1 MTYQFEFLSHIY
13 GEEVKNSFG
22 VYIKSGAKLEE
33 DNTIMS
39 ILKGN
44 LPEKTNIEIH
54 DHFEQRQVESLLQ
67 KIKETECKA
76 SKCLADRREYGFY
89 KPGNTP
95 WIGYPNLLEV

>member
-1 MTYQFEFLSHIY
+1 MDVPMDDGRMEVIKLMTYQFEFLSHIY

-44 LPEKTNIEIH
+44 LPEKTNVSSSTNILI
-54 DHFEQRQVESLLQ
+54 V
-67 KIKETECKA
+67 KPKA
-76 SKCLADRREYGFY
+76 
-89 KPGNTP
+89 
-95 WIGYPNLLEV
+95 